1 MRIES
6 VTYYSQA
13 SCCTRS
19 NSLPTVFRLVEGEA
33 TAVYTCMNV
42 LTTAVYNHCITLG
55 VITQVTH
62 FSYSIGRVS
71 LMPAS
76 QQTRCS
82 WMWLKLWDN
91 IFQVFPALPED
102 LFTVSF
108 STVREGDNDRSRN
121 FRVVWVE
128 IPLLP
133 LKTPMLHT
141 TAYCCHPSGDG
152 IRAYFHYRCALR
164 CVASDSHKRYWA
176 LWSASIALW
185 SYRWLSLATQ
195 RHATQRVAVME
206 IGDNSGGNFSN
217 AISQIS
223 TISILLTQLHGAA
236 QNRDIRQSTGVES
249 RVLPPTVT

>member
-91 IFQVFPALPED
+91 CTATVYLHIPSLSGSSRRSVHCQFLYSTWRWQWSVKKFQSCV
-102 LFTVSF
+102 
-108 STVREGDNDRSRN
+108 GRN
-121 FRVVWVE
+121 SSSAIE
-128 IPLLP
+128 NAYASYNSLLLP
-133 LKTPMLHT
+133 PKRWWHKGLFPL
-141 TAYCCHPSGDG
+141 PL
-152 IRAYFHYRCALR
+152 RVALR
-164 CVASDSHKRYWA
+164 GER
-176 LWSASIALW
+176 
-185 SYRWLSLATQ
+185 
-195 RHATQRVAVME
+195 
-206 IGDNSGGNFSN
+206 
-217 AISQIS
+217 
-223 TISILLTQLHGAA
+223 
-236 QNRDIRQSTGVES
+236 
-249 RVLPPTVT
+249 